1 MRSRIATAV
10 FTMLAAACGKD
21 TSYDPTDAAVADC
34 PDCPRCGEVALGES
48 EISQEHRIDLVFE
61 AVIAL
66 DRSTA
71 FAETDLRQS
80 LVRLG
85 DEFGVEVSDS
95 TPLADMVAAVTGA
108 VQIDFTANLE
118 EEISVA
124 SSAARCFA
132 DDEAAQHAVR
142 SCEVAAGCDVV
153 DVELSDTT
161 FRCDGTCVG
170 ACVGELTG
178 TCTRQVRGTCSG
190 TCAGTCALDAPGPCV
205 GTCVGTCDGTCDG
218 SLSTS
223 MCVGHCA
230 GNCTGA
236 CETPFGAD
244 CAGTCGGL
252 CTVEASGECGG
263 VADGACL
270 GSCVGDCEGLA
281 TAPPDVE
288 SACDAAVVCQ
298 DRSALLGVAQP
309 RCRGASLEIRYDFN
323 AALDDEAK
331 AAFFSEMAAFEHE
344 METISRI
351 GALAEFVQSGAA
363 EGGAIGAISAGVEE
377 VVSAD
382 LSSYTI
388 IECLVPCVLPA
399 FEAVVEMNADT
410 GTAAQGIGEA
420 AVEMLSIIGGE

>member
-142 SCEVAAGCDVV
+142 SCEIASGCEVV
-153 DVELSDTT
+153 DVELSDAS
-161 FRCDGTCVG
+161 FACDGLCVG
-170 ACVGELTG
+170 ICKGDITGSCTQEQTGACAG
-178 TCTRQVRGTCSG
+178 QCSG
-190 TCAGTCALDAPGPCV
+190 TCVYDTPAACGGTCI
-205 GTCVGTCDGTCDG
+205 GTCDGECSGSLSATICVGVCTGDCTGVCELELGGACGGTCDG
-218 SLSTS
+218 L
-223 MCVGHCA
+223 CA
-230 GNCTGA
+230 E
-236 CETPFGAD
+236 ET
-244 CAGTCGGL
+244 
-252 CTVEASGECGG
+252 SGECDG
-263 VADGACL
+263 VADGVCS
-270 GSCVGDCEGLA
+270 GSCIGDCEGLA
-281 TAPPDVE
+281 TAPIDVLY
-288 SACDAAVVCQ
+288 ACDAATECQ
-298 DRSALLGVAQP
+298 RRAALVSVARP
-309 RCRGASLEIRYDFN
+309 SCRGATYEIRYVFKAGVDPVAQAEFT
-323 AALDDEAK
+323 ARMAVLERELEA
-331 AAFFSEMAAFEHE
+331 
-344 METISRI
+344 ISRV
-351 GALAEFVQSGAA
+351 GALAAFVQSGAG
-363 EGGAIGAISAGVEE
+363 EGGAVGAISAGIEE
-377 VVSAD
+377 VASVGSGTYAI
-382 LSSYTI
+382 T
-388 IECLVPCVLPA
+388 ECLVPCLNPA
-399 FEAVVEMNADT
+399 VEDAVGMTSAIS
-410 GTAAQGIGEA
+410 AQAA
-420 AVEMLSIIGGE
+420 AVGDAAASMLALVGG